1 MAKAKKK
8 EALSLEEKL
17 ELALV
22 TIDEQ
27 QYEVPENWCWVEIE
41 SLVEICLGLTHT
53 PTYVDAGVPFLSV
66 KDITGGCID
75 FTNTK
80 FITEEEYN
88 SLPYGAKPR
97 RGDILFA
104 RVGTIG
110 APQIVETDKEFGT
123 FVSLGF
129 FRPKSE
135 LINRKYI
142 AYWIKSILFE
152 KQVSENVKG
161 STLKNLNTGWLR
173 HFQIPLPPESEQQRI
188 VEQIESLF
196 AKLDEAKE
204 QVQSVLDNSEER
216 KSAILFK
223 AYSGALTKG
232 WRKQNGKCQDEWQ
245 KVRLKDVCKINPPK
259 INAKDYDDDM
269 EVSFFPMPALS
280 EITGTI
286 TEPQTRKLGE
296 VKTGFTNFSEG
307 DVVFAKITPC
317 MENGKSAIIGKLVND
332 IGYGTTEFYV
342 MRCSNKLS
350 NGYLYHLVRSKHFRD
365 EAKSVMTGAVG
376 QQRVPKSFLEE
387 YELKLPPIEEQE
399 EILKIVDAMVN
410 KEHQVAVNCEN
421 VIEQIDM
428 MKKSILARA
437 FRGELGT
444 NNLEEES
451 AVELLKQM
459 LNKNM

>member
-8 EALSLEEKL
+8 EALSLEEIL
-17 ELALV
+17 EQALV
-22 TIDEQ
+22 PVDEQ
-27 QYEVPENWCWVEIE
+27 QYEVPENWCWTYLRNIAQWG
-41 SLVEICLGLTHT
+41 SGGT
-53 PTYVDAGVPFLSV
+53 PSRKHPAYYEGNIPWV
-66 KDITGGCID
+66 KTGELEDGYLYD
-75 FTNTK
+75 
-80 FITEEEYN
+80 TEEKISDEAVQK
-88 SLPYGAKPR
+88 SSAKLFPVESVLIAMYGA
-97 RGDILFA
+97 
-104 RVGTIG
+104 TIG
-110 APQIVETDKEFGT
+110 KTAILGVEATTNQACACAICNES
-123 FVSLGF
+123 VY
-129 FRPKSE
+129 
-135 LINRKYI
+135 NKYLFYYLRSQKDSFI
-142 AYWIKSILFE
+142 EQGKGGAQPNISQDIIKR
-152 KQVSENVKG
+152 
-161 STLKNLNTGWLR
+161 NT
-173 HFQIPLPPESEQQRI
+173 IPLPPKAEQQRI
-188 VEQIESLF
+188 VEQIERLF
-196 AKLDEAKE
+196 TKLDEAKE
-204 QVQSVLDNSEER
+204 QAQSVLDNSEEK

-223 AYSGALTKG
+223 AYSGALTKE

-245 KVRLKDVCKINPPK
+245 EVRLKDVCKINPPK

-399 EILKIVDAMVN
+399 EILKIVDAMVS
-410 KEHQVAVNCEN
+410 KEHRVAVNCEN

-444 NNLEEES
+444 NNLDEES
-451 AVELLKQM
+451 AVELLKQIITEN
-459 LNKNM
+459 L